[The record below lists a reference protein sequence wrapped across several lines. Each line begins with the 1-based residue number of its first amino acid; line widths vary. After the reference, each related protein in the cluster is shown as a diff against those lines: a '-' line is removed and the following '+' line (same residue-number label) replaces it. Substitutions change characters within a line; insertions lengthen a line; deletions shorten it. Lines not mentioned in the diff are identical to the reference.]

1 MRFYRI
7 CDTVIHVSVVC
18 ILVSS
23 VASGD
28 SILLAFQ
35 ELFDQT
41 VFIPFFRHLS

>member
-1 MRFYRI
+1 MHDI
-7 CDTVIHVSVVC
+7 VIHVSVLC

-23 VASGD
+23 IASGD

-41 VFIPFFRHLS
+41 VFISFFNHLS

>member
-7 CDTVIHVSVVC
+7 NDIVIHVSMVC

-28 SILLAFQ
+28 SILLASQ

-41 VFIPFFRHLS
+41 VFISFFYRLS